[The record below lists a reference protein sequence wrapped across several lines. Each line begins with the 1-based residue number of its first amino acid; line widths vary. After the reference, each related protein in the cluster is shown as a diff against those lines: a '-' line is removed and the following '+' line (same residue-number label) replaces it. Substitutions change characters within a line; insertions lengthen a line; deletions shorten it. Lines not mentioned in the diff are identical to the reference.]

1 MKIKSVF
8 LLFAVLLSSC
18 STVLTINE
26 GNAYSGVKADIYSV
40 KDTFN
45 TTKPCY
51 LTPHWAVGFLAAI
64 DMPFSAVADTAVLP
78 YTLLRKPRPSLDL
91 DSQQNP
97 PNRQRKE

>member
-8 LLFAVLLSSC
+8 LLLAVLLSSC

-45 TTKPCY
+45 TTKPRY
-51 LTPHWAVGFLAAI
+51 LAPHWAVGFLAAI

-78 YTLLRKPRPSLDL
+78 YTLLRKPRPSVDL
-91 DSQQNP
+91 DS
-97 PNRQRKE
+97 K